1 VKSLKDLGTLKSALE
16 HRRIE
21 QTRQRVELQRH
32 RHEQRLFE
40 LAVADVQPLRNRGLA
55 QIVRPRPAPLPQQR
69 ALDEQAALR
78 EALSDEID
86 VDTLLDTD
94 EALSFRRPEIGPDVL
109 RRLRR
114 GQWTIQA
121 EVDLHGLTRDDA
133 REQLSEFVRDAVQRG
148 LRCVRVVHGKGH
160 GSPGKTPVLKGKVR
174 GWLVQKHEV
183 VAFTQ
188 ARAAQGGA
196 GALIVLLKG

>member
-1 VKSLKDLGTLKSALE
+1 MKSLKDLGTLKSALE

-32 RHEQRLFE
+32 RREQRLFE
-40 LAVADVQPLRNRGLA
+40 LAVTDVQPLRDRGLA
-55 QIVRPRPAPLPQQR
+55 QIARPRPAPLPQQR

>member
-1 VKSLKDLGTLKSALE
+1 LKSLKDLATLKSALE
-16 HRRIE
+16 HRRVE
-21 QTRQRVELQRH
+21 QARQRVEVQRH
-32 RHEQRLFE
+32 RREERLFE
-40 LAVADVQPLRNRGLA
+40 LAVAGAQPLKDRGLA
-55 QIVRPRPAPLPQQR
+55 QIARPRPAPLPQQR
-69 ALDEQAALR
+69 ALDEEAALR

-94 EALSFRRPEIGPDVL
+94 DSLSFRRAEIGPDVL

-133 REQLSEFVRDAVQRG
+133 REQLAGFVRDAVQRG

-196 GALIVLLKG
+196 GALIVLLRG

>member
-1 VKSLKDLGTLKSALE
+1 MKTLKELDRLKTALE
-16 HRRIE
+16 HRRVE
-21 QTRQRVELQRH
+21 QARERAELQRH
-32 RHEQRLFE
+32 RREERLFE
-40 LAVADVQPLRNRGLA
+40 LAVAGAQPLKDRGLA
-55 QIVRPRPAPLPQQR
+55 QIGRPRPAPLPQQR
-69 ALDEQAALR
+69 KLDEESALR

-121 EVDLHGLTRDDA
+121 EVDLHGLTRDGA
-133 REQLSEFVRDAVQRG
+133 RGRLADFVREAVQRG

-160 GSPGKTPVLKGKVR
+160 GSPGKMPVLKGKVR
-174 GWLVQKHEV
+174 SWLVQKNEV

-196 GALIVLLKG
+196 GALIVLLRG